1 MKKLYTTL
9 LAALLSLTAVAQ
21 SANDKFTVQRTDG
34 STTNYSL
41 KEYDRITYKDNKQ
54 YIHKIGQESRIGTS
68 IDNIESVT
76 FDIYHA
82 SDVSDI
88 KLADNAANDNAKQL
102 YKYLRLNYG
111 VKTLSSVIADVSWNN
126 REAENIFAATGKYPA
141 INCYDF
147 IHIHVPDGNGWI
159 DYSDITPVTTWSN
172 AGGLVSLMWHFN
184 VPYNETTTI
193 QKNGSGGTVR
203 PYETTFK
210 AANALV
216 SGTWEN
222 KWFYEQVDKVANVL
236 LQLQNAGIAAL
247 WRPFHEA
254 AGNATAKNDSGSAW
268 FWWGADGADTFKAL
282 WQALFN
288 RLREKGVH
296 NLIYVWT
303 SQNNNG
309 NSSAY
314 NNDADWYPGD
324 DLVDIIARDLYGY
337 TAAQN
342 EQEYRELTARY
353 PHKMITLAEC
363 GNDSS
368 TGASFSEVVA
378 FWNAGA
384 RWSWFMP
391 WYGSS
396 TMPSNSWWANAF
408 NQSFVITRDQVR
420 LDATYVEESAVSAV
434 KNMRLAWN
442 LGNTLDCF
450 GTWIGNNQSSEKYE
464 TCWGQPVT
472 KPELMAFLKR
482 EGFNA
487 VRVPV
492 TWWQHLDSNDNIDE
506 AWMKRVQEIV
516 DYVISQGMYCIINV
530 HHDTGSG
537 SADQHWLR
545 ADINKFDQMNV
556 RFQKIWQQ
564 IATRFISYDQRLLFE
579 GYNEMLDDANTW
591 TDAKDASSYTAV
603 NQFAQSFVN
612 TVRATGGNNAT
623 RNLIV
628 TPYSAATW
636 NGLTSFTVPTDNVS
650 GHLITEIHS
659 YDPYNWLS
667 SPGTWGTTQ
676 SNFIRDMYTR
686 LKSKFISQGVPVII
700 GECGIIGE
708 NDVDT
713 DAIKAKKTEAAK
725 HIADVIRQGKALNIP
740 VFYWMTLIDG
750 ADRSVPQ
757 WTIPELVEAMKT
769 AYYEYTGL

>member
-41 KEYDRITYKDNKQ
+41 KAYDRITYKDNKQ
-54 YIHKIGQESRIGTS
+54 YIHKIGQESKIGTS

-236 LQLQNAGIAAL
+236 LQLQNAGVAAL

-254 AGNATAKNDSGSAW
+254 AGNATAKHGSGSAW

-363 GNDSS
+363 GNNSS

-442 LGNTLDCF
+442 LGNTLDAF
-450 GTWIGNNQSSEKYE
+450 STGVGNNKEPEKYE

-492 TWWQHLDSNDNIDE
+492 TWWQHLDSNDNIDDS
-506 AWMKRVQEIV
+506 WMKRVQEIV

-545 ADINKFDQMNV
+545 ADISKFDQMNV

-636 NGLTSFTVPTDNVS
+636 NALTSFNVPTDNVS
-650 GHLITEIHS
+650 GHLIAEIHS
-659 YDPYNWLS
+659 YDPYDWLATA
-667 SPGTWGTTQ
+667 GTWGTTQ

-769 AYYEYTGL
+769 AYYE

>member
-41 KEYDRITYKDNKQ
+41 KAYDRITYKDNKQ

-236 LQLQNAGIAAL
+236 LQLQNAGVAAL

-254 AGNATAKNDSGSAW
+254 AGNATAKNGSGSAW

-363 GNDSS
+363 GNNSS

-442 LGNTLDCF
+442 LGNTLDAF
-450 GTWIGNNQSSEKYE
+450 STGVGNNKEPEKYE

-492 TWWQHLDSNDNIDE
+492 TWWQHLDSNDNIDDS
-506 AWMKRVQEIV
+506 WMKRVQEIV

-545 ADINKFDQMNV
+545 ADISKFDQMNV

-636 NGLTSFTVPTDNVS
+636 NALTSFNVPTDNVS
-650 GHLITEIHS
+650 GHLIAEIHS
-659 YDPYNWLS
+659 YDPYDWLATA
-667 SPGTWGTTQ
+667 GTWGTTQ